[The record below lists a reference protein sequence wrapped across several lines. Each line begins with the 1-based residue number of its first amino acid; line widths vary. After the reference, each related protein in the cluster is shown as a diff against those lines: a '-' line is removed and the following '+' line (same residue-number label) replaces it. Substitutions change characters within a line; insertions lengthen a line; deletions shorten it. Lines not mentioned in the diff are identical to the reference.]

1 MPSMPPLAPMPPIP
15 IEDLP
20 PFIWLI
26 MAMPSFMAFMWSA
39 IRAWR
44 SSGVLAAII
53 LSCIS
58 CIDFIIESI
67 CAGDG
72 VLAAVAG
79 LCAAFAADFAGA
91 LTGPAGAEAP
101 AG

>member
-1 MPSMPPLAPMPPIP
+1 MAAPGCHFAGAERGASRSI
-15 IEDLP
+15 I
-20 PFIWLI
+20 ICLI
-26 MAMPSFMAFMWSA
+26 ISMPSFMAFMWSA

-58 CIDFIIESI
+58 CIDFIMVSI

-79 LCAAFAADFAGA
+79 LCAAFAAGFACA
-91 LTGPAGAEAP
+91 LTEAAGAEAP